1 MSALPMDYRDYL
13 NRQDV
18 VDRARL
24 VPAQVIKVVPA
35 QDDLVT
41 ALFDGQWQWSVAPR
55 PFRLE

>member
-1 MSALPMDYRDYL
+1 MSALPMDYRDHL

-41 ALFDGQWQWSVAPR
+41 AAVRRSMAMVSGA
-55 PFRLE
+55 